1 MPFDAMKGLHE
12 ALRDRE
18 EHYCRVDRHDIS
30 EELRQKN
37 SAVLVRLNKGDVVL
51 LDCWH
56 RFHDVQLKGSVTE
69 LNIPFGYLKLNG
81 EKILFEDIYS
91 IKIIDLDC

>member
-18 EHYCRVDRHDIS
+18 ERCCRVERHDIS
-30 EELRQKN
+30 EELQQKN
-37 SAVLVRLNKGDVVL
+37 SAVLVRLNKGDSVL

-69 LNIPFGYLKLNG
+69 LNSSFGYLCLNG
-81 EKILFEDIYS
+81 ERILFEDIYS
-91 IKIIDLDC
+91 IRIIDC